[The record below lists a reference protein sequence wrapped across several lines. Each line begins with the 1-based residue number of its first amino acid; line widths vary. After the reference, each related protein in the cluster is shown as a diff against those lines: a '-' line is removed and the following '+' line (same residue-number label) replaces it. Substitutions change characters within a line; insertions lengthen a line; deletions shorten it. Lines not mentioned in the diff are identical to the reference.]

1 MVRVIRRVVMDSRA
15 NVLPINV
22 LLMMAGFWLMLT
34 AVTFQYHIGNP
45 RFGYH
50 IGSPP
55 QMNEFFVG
63 ALIFVISLL
72 CAVNPS
78 ASFWLSW
85 VNVALGI
92 WLILSPFL
100 LGYAN
105 LQLARWNEIV
115 LGVIVVGLGV
125 WSVLASRGQ
134 PSARR

>member
-1 MVRVIRRVVMDSRA
+1 MDSRA
-15 NVLPINV
+15 DVSAINV
-22 LLMMAGFWLMLT
+22 LLMIAGFWLMLT
-34 AVTFQYHIGNP
+34 AVTFRYHIGDV

-63 ALIFVISLL
+63 AFIFIVALL

-78 ASFWLSW
+78 AGSWLSW
-85 VNVALGI
+85 VNVAFGI
-92 WLILSPFL
+92 WLILSPYL
-100 LGYAN
+100 LGYAS
-105 LQLARWNEIV
+105 LEIARWNENV

-125 WSVLASRGQ
+125 WSALASRRR